1 MGIKDLLRFMK
12 PYIEPIHIK
21 KYAGKRVGIDAY
33 SWLHKGAYSCS
44 MEICLNTEGD
54 KKFQYLN
61 YFIHRINLLR
71 HHNIVPVV
79 VFDGGDISC
88 KDATGQ
94 ERSRKRKANLDLAME
109 KLKEGNRNAASEL
122 FQVLSNFIPFV
133 ICIVGLTS
141 TFDYG
146 FFCTVY
152 KFLKESITNAHFSA
166 FSHVE
171 GSEYHTIHGT
181 PTDPVI
187 FQILRSEDIEFVVA
201 PYEADAQLA
210 YLSSLEPENGGIIA
224 VISEDSDLLAYGC
237 PAIVFKMDRYG
248 NGEEIVLH
256 KVFESATCV
265 PSFRHFDK
273 ELFIGMCVLAGC
285 DFLPSVPGIG
295 IAKAYSLVSKY
306 RDLDRVL
313 SMLKFEKGRQMPEDY
328 PESFRKAVAV
338 FQHARIYDA
347 DSESLKHMK
356 PLPEKLSQS
365 LDGDLDFLG
374 PYPFILSYFR
384 AKNFVIS
391 WGEFR
396 EHNIFSSFSLNKIRD
411 IPPSIAA
418 AIAKG
423 NLDPTTMEAFDH
435 FPSSRPHMNP
445 SSKIQTFGTLSRQEA
460 TAVSKAESCFS
471 IISSHKTGKEKSKGK
486 LLNFAVMGKK
496 ATVEKSNY
504 FNEATELE
512 KLVCPLKTAFT
523 EETKASSGKIPLKVP
538 GNNPFRKRKYAE
550 VQLDELEIVAEQVSV
565 VAELERSE
573 ISFVTPESQQS
584 VESKPI
590 RASDR
595 SGISF
600 VTPESHQ
607 SVEKSEGKLLY
618 FAVMGKK
625 AMVEKS
631 NYFNE
636 ATELEKLVCPLKTP
650 FTEENKASSDKIPLK
665 VPENNTFRKRKYA
678 EVQLDE
684 LEIVAEQVSVVTEL
698 ERSGISFVTPE
709 SQQSVDSKP
718 IRASDR
724 SEISFMTPESHQS
737 VDSKPLRASDGKKVK
752 NEKLKRSNC
761 QDLESKK
768 SSILNFFSR
777 V

>member
-61 YFIHRINLLR
+61 YFMHRINLLR

-122 FQVLSNFIPFV
+122 FQRAV
-133 ICIVGLTS
+133 
-141 TFDYG
+141 
-146 FFCTVY
+146 
-152 KFLKESITNAHFSA
+152 SITPSMA
-166 FSHVE
+166 
-171 GSEYHTIHGT
+171 YQLI
-181 PTDPVI
+181 
-187 FQILRSEDIEFVVA
+187 QILRSEDIEFVVA

-210 YLSSLEPENGGIIA
+210 YLSSLEPANGGIIA

-248 NGEEIVLH
+248 NGEEILLH

-356 PLPEKLSQS
+356 PLPEKLLQS

-374 PYPFILSYFR
+374 P
-384 AKNFVIS
+384 
-391 WGEFR
+391 E
-396 EHNIFSSFSLNKIRD
+396 

-460 TAVSKAESCFS
+460 TAVSKSESCFS

-486 LLNFAVMGKK
+486 LL
-496 ATVEKSNY
+496 
-504 FNEATELE
+504 
-512 KLVCPLKTAFT
+512 
-523 EETKASSGKIPLKVP
+523 
-538 GNNPFRKRKYAE
+538 
-550 VQLDELEIVAEQVSV
+550 
-565 VAELERSE
+565 
-573 ISFVTPESQQS
+573 
-584 VESKPI
+584 
-590 RASDR
+590 
-595 SGISF
+595 
-600 VTPESHQ
+600 
-607 SVEKSEGKLLY
+607 Y
-618 FAVMGKK
+618 FAVTGKK

-636 ATELEKLVCPLKTP
+636 ATELEKL
-650 FTEENKASSDKIPLK
+650 
-665 VPENNTFRKRKYA
+665 
-678 EVQLDE
+678 
-684 LEIVAEQVSVVTEL
+684 
-698 ERSGISFVTPE
+698 
-709 SQQSVDSKP
+709 
-718 IRASDR
+718 
-724 SEISFMTPESHQS
+724 
-737 VDSKPLRASDGKKVK
+737 
-752 NEKLKRSNC
+752 
-761 QDLESKK
+761 
-768 SSILNFFSR
+768 
-777 V
+777 

>member
-61 YFIHRINLLR
+61 YFMHRINLLR

-122 FQVLSNFIPFV
+122 FQRAV
-133 ICIVGLTS
+133 
-141 TFDYG
+141 
-146 FFCTVY
+146 
-152 KFLKESITNAHFSA
+152 SITPSMA
-166 FSHVE
+166 
-171 GSEYHTIHGT
+171 YQLI
-181 PTDPVI
+181 
-187 FQILRSEDIEFVVA
+187 QILRSEDIEFVVA

-248 NGEEIVLH
+248 NGEEILLH
-256 KVFESATCV
+256 KVFESANCV

-273 ELFIGMCVLAGC
+273 ELFIG
-285 DFLPSVPGIG
+285 D
-295 IAKAYSLVSKY
+295 
-306 RDLDRVL
+306 VL

-356 PLPEKLSQS
+356 PLAEKLLQS

-374 PYPFILSYFR
+374 PRPLPFLNQSPAFPLFPLTKQEKKKVK
-384 AKNFVIS
+384 AS
-391 WGEFR
+391 
-396 EHNIFSSFSLNKIRD
+396 SLN
-411 IPPSIAA
+411 
-418 AIAKG
+418 
-423 NLDPTTMEAFDH
+423 PTDNMQHRNCCTNSQMLRH
-435 FPSSRPHMNP
+435 SSVVELAP
-445 SSKIQTFGTLSRQEA
+445 LE
-460 TAVSKAESCFS
+460 
-471 IISSHKTGKEKSKGK
+471 
-486 LLNFAVMGKK
+486 LLHLPVMGKK
-496 ATVEKSNY
+496 AT
-504 FNEATELE
+504 
-512 KLVCPLKTAFT
+512 
-523 EETKASSGKIPLKVP
+523 
-538 GNNPFRKRKYAE
+538 
-550 VQLDELEIVAEQVSV
+550 
-565 VAELERSE
+565 
-573 ISFVTPESQQS
+573 
-584 VESKPI
+584 
-590 RASDR
+590 
-595 SGISF
+595 
-600 VTPESHQ
+600 
-607 SVEKSEGKLLY
+607 
-618 FAVMGKK
+618 
-625 AMVEKS
+625 VEKS

-665 VPENNTFRKRKYA
+665 MPENNPFRKRKYA

-684 LEIVAEQVSVVTEL
+684 LEIDAEQVSVATEL
-698 ERSGISFVTPE
+698 ERSGISFMTPE

-724 SEISFMTPESHQS
+724 SGISFVTPESHQS
-737 VDSKPLRASDGKKVK
+737 VEKSEGKFSKPT
-752 NEKLKRSNC
+752 
-761 QDLESKK
+761 
-768 SSILNFFSR
+768 
-777 V
+777 